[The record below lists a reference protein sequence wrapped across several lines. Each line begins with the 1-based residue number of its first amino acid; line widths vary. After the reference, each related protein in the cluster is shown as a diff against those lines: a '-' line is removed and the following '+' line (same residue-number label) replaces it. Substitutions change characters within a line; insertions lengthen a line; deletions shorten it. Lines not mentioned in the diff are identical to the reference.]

1 MSRRGRPPK
10 IEPEEQLRNAMHL
23 FWRKGYYDT
32 SVVDLVSEAGV
43 NRAAVCAGYGGKKAL
58 FERTLEF
65 YEAEVTS
72 GFLAVIEADGASL
85 AAIRQFFTQFFAF
98 LDEPISRQGC
108 LLCNASSEV
117 APDDPE
123 VSKRV
128 ERYLSRLQDAL
139 RQAALRSR
147 GELRDEIDTQ
157 EFADYCVGAVLG
169 LMSFARSPAPRSAV
183 RNYLN
188 GVLYTIGAAAKAASS
203 PTVPQT

>member
-10 IEPEEQLRNAMHL
+10 FAPEHQLRNAMHL

-58 FERTLEF
+58 FEKTLEF
-65 YEAEVTS
+65 YEAEITS
-72 GFLAVIEADGASL
+72 NFLAVIEADGASL
-85 AAIRQFFTQFFAF
+85 AAIREFFAQFFAF
-98 LDEPISRQGC
+98 LDLPISRQGC

-123 VSKRV
+123 ISTRV
-128 ERYLSRLQDAL
+128 ERYLSRLQRAV
-139 RQAALRSR
+139 RQAAEQSRS
-147 GELRDEIDTQ
+147 ELRDDVSVD

-169 LMSFARSPAPRSAV
+169 LMSFARSPAARGAV

-188 GVLYTIGAAAKAASS
+188 GVLFTIAAAAKAAS
-203 PTVPQT
+203 PTVPET